1 MATTTVK
8 KRKKPAPRTRK
19 AAPAYPIGSVDNA
32 LRLLMLFRR
41 QNSLRVSDAADHL
54 GVARSTAHRL
64 LAMLEYHDFV
74 SQDGSTRLYVAG
86 PALTDIG
93 LAIVR
98 DMDIRTIARPV
109 MAELSRDVGET
120 VHLLILRGT
129 DAVFIDSIESTNVL
143 RVGSR
148 TGMVLPAHAS
158 AGGKVLLAQLSK
170 ERLRAMYPTERLDR
184 LTGRTVGSR
193 AKLMAEIEKAR
204 ERGYAINLGE
214 SESGIGAVAAAI
226 VDGHDRAR
234 ASLAVAAPLAR
245 VDDAQMRRIARATVV
260 AAKQI
265 GERLA

>member
-1 MATTTVK
+1 MARSAVQN
-8 KRKKPAPRTRK
+8 KKPAGSRRSK

-41 QNSLRVSDAADHL
+41 QNSLRVSDAAAHL

-74 SQDGSTRLYVAG
+74 SQDGSTHLYVAG

-98 DMDIRTIARPV
+98 DMDIRTTARPV

-120 VHLLILRGT
+120 VHLLILRGSEV
-129 DAVFIDSIESTNVL
+129 VFIDSIESTNVL

-158 AGGKVLLAQLSK
+158 AGGKVLLALLSD
-170 ERLRAMYPTERLDR
+170 ERLRTLYPNERLDR

-193 AKLMAEIEKAR
+193 AKLLSELANVR

-226 VDGHDRAR
+226 VDRHDRPR

-245 VDDAQMRRIARATVV
+245 VDDAQLRRIARATVV
-260 AAKQI
+260 ASKQI
-265 GERLA
+265 GDRLA